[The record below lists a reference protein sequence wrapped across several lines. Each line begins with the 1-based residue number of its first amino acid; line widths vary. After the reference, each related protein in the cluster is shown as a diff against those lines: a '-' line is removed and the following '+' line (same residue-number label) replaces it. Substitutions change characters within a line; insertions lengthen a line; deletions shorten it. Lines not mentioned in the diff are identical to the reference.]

1 MQLGIGHERLPR
13 EPCSPCGGARAL
25 PRRRL
30 RGPSPVPGSPLW
42 AHSSRLQVVCRVSL
56 GVAGCSP
63 RNSDT
68 ERPCTHSP
76 FFLLSWERT
85 PQTPRPSSHEDRLPF
100 SCRGSVGPRFSGL
113 SAPRPLPRGRAADT
127 GSLGVRPPPRSTLM
141 WRCPLARV
149 GTSFLLAAA
158 LRSPTAGP
166 APALRRHRA
175 FPVCGFDQAVC
186 CEHSRARLGLDAGFF
201 SPGGRVLDPA
211 VGVRLTSS
219 RPSNCS
225 SRGAVPA
232 CVPSHS
238 P

>member
-1 MQLGIGHERLPR
+1 MPPCVYVVGNVLEAVQLGIGHERLPR
-13 EPCSPCGGARAL
+13 EPCSPRGGARAL

-42 AHSSRLQVVCRVSL
+42 AHSSRLRVVCRVSL

-113 SAPRPLPRGRAADT
+113 SAPRPLPHGRAADT
-127 GSLGVRPPPRSTLM
+127 GSLGVRPPPRSTLVEVPPRSS
-141 WRCPLARV
+141 WDFLPPRGCTALPHGGTCPCAPQ
-149 GTSFLLAAA
+149 TS
-158 LRSPTAGP
+158 
-166 APALRRHRA
+166 
-175 FPVCGFDQAVC
+175 
-186 CEHSRARLGLDAGFF
+186 
-201 SPGGRVLDPA
+201 
-211 VGVRLTSS
+211 GVPCLWL
-219 RPSNCS
+219 
-225 SRGAVPA
+225 
-232 CVPSHS
+232 
-238 P
+238 